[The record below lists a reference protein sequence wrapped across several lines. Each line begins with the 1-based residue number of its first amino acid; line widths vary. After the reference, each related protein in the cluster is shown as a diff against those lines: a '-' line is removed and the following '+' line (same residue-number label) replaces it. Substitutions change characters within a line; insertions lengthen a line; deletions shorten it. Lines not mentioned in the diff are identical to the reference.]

1 MVEDR
6 IQTAKMGAGS
16 SAEITPNAPKF
27 ISPIWLPKS
36 KSLRYH
42 WLN

>member
-16 SAEITPNAPKF
+16 SAEITPNAPK
-27 ISPIWLPKS
+27 SVYL
-36 KSLRYH
+36 L
-42 WLN
+42 